1 MDSLIQGFGLE
12 GTTADMEKMKHS
24 STESAPKELFV
35 LAQQKEDTSEKISGP
50 SRTFFQDARRTFFK
64 NKFAVLSVIL
74 LIIIIIMSFVGPTMN
89 DHGIDDQDLARAKMP
104 ARVPVLE
111 NLPIPGFE
119 GVLRD
124 EFKGSNVEEATNN
137 AYSRYDNQKDF
148 IDIEV
153 LSEGDGS
160 KNSAEVRAT
169 YRVYEA
175 KGMEDEYFWLG
186 TDSLGRDQWTRLWEG
201 TKVSLLIAFIA
212 ALISLVIGVAY
223 GGIAGYYGGKVD
235 DVLMRILEVLVGIP
249 SLVVI
254 LLMMLVLDPGITSI
268 VIALTITGWTGM
280 ARIVRGE
287 VMKLKN
293 QEFVLAART
302 LGQSNKR
309 IIIKH
314 LLPNISGIIIINT
327 MFTIPDAIFF
337 EAFLSFIGLGI
348 TPPQASLGTLIN
360 TGFDNI
366 MLYPYMLWFPA
377 IMISVIMIAFNL
389 IGDGL
394 RDAFDPKM
402 HK

>member
-1 MDSLIQGFGLE
+1 
-12 GTTADMEKMKHS
+12 MENKEIKDLLVPMK
-24 STESAPKELFV
+24 
-35 LAQQKEDTSEKISGP
+35 QKEDTSEKISSP
-50 SRTFFQDARRTFFK
+50 SRTFLQDARRTFFK
-64 NKFAVLSVIL
+64 NKLAVVSMITLVL
-74 LIIIIIMSFVGPTMN
+74 IIIMSFVGPGMN
-89 DHGIDDQDLARAKMP
+89 DHGIDDQDLSRAKLP

-111 NLPIPGFE
+111 NISWSGFT
-119 GVLRD
+119 GVLSD
-124 EFKGSNVEEATNN
+124 EFQGDTVEQATTN
-137 AYSRYDNQKDF
+137 AISRYSNQEEF

-153 LSEGDGS
+153 LDEGDGS
-160 KNSAEVRAT
+160 RNSAEVKAT
-169 YRVYEA
+169 YHVYEA
-175 KGMEDEYFWLG
+175 KDMQDQYYWLG
-186 TDSLGRDQWTRLWEG
+186 TDTLGRDQWTRLWDG
-201 TKVSLLIAFIA
+201 TTVSLLIAFIA
-212 ALISLVIGVAY
+212 AAISLLIGVAY

-249 SLVVI
+249 NLVII

-287 VMKLKN
+287 VMKQKN
-293 QEFVLAART
+293 QEYVLAART
-302 LGQSNKR
+302 LGQSNWKV
-309 IIIKH
+309 ITKH

-327 MFTIPDAIFF
+327 MFNIPDAIFF

-348 TPPQASLGTLIN
+348 TPPDASLGTLIN

-366 MLYPYMLWFPA
+366 MLYPYMLVFPA
-377 IMISVIMIAFNL
+377 ILISVIMIAFNL